1 MSSKMKTCKTCNESI
16 AKSAKKC
23 PKCGAKNKSKKGLIV
38 LAIIVLIGAVA
49 ALSGGG
55 EPKVEYVKYNY
66 GDIIKKENTVADSK
80 YKVIEGL
87 TIKVEEQIVLSKEE
101 ILEANP
107 FNTANNSISVIKVT
121 FENNSKESISYNRL
135 GFSFVTESGVQLDDS
150 FGSLAVLPESL
161 GEAFG
166 SGDLMPGSKFTR
178 YIDVEIPD
186 GDKIKRIN
194 YDYFDTKFLVEL
206 N

>member
-1 MSSKMKTCKTCNESI
+1 MSKKMKACKTCNESI

-23 PKCGAKNKSKKGLIV
+23 PKCGAKNKGKKGLVI
-38 LAIIVLIGAVA
+38 LAIIALVGIVA

-55 EPKVEYVKYNY
+55 EPKVEYVKYSY
-66 GDIIKKENTVADSK
+66 GDVIKKENTVEDSK
-80 YKVIEGL
+80 FKVTEGL

-101 ILEANP
+101 ILEANQ
-107 FNTANNSISVIKVT
+107 FNTANNPISVIKIT
-121 FENNSKESISYNRL
+121 FENNGKESVSYNRL
-135 GFSFVTESGVQLDDS
+135 GFSFVTENGVQLDDS
-150 FGSLAVLPESL
+150 FGSLSVLPESL
-161 GEAFG
+161 GESFG

-178 YIDVEIPD
+178 YIDVEIPE